1 MTIIEILK
9 ALDERYKD
17 MDGDR
22 ELFGHDY
29 TEGYLDGLAFVEA
42 MLTEEYGQG

>member
-1 MTIIEILK
+1 MTISEVLMAI
-9 ALDERYKD
+9 DERYKD
-17 MDGDR
+17 IDGDR
-22 ELFGHDY
+22 ALFGHDY